1 MRHYQNL
8 QPTTEAI
15 LRIRRWEEAH
25 LPVYQSSLA
34 YDLLTVVAH
43 NTVAGT
49 PVSLKQ
55 LFICLNYS
63 EAGIRKQLRRMLADD
78 WLALECIKKDKRVR
92 LIVARPKMLDVLSH
106 YAEVLKEAYAEG
118 SAVAKRI

>member
-1 MRHYQNL
+1 MRHYKKL

-15 LRIRRWEEAH
+15 LRIRKWEEAH
-25 LPVYQSSLA
+25 LPVDQSALA

-55 LFICLNYS
+55 LFISLNYS
-63 EAGIRKQLRRMLADD
+63 EAGIRKQLRRMLAEE
-78 WLALECIKKDKRVR
+78 WLALEGIKKDRRVR
-92 LIVARPKMLDVLSH
+92 VIVAKPKMLDVLTT
-106 YAEVLKEAYAEG
+106 YAEVLKEAY
-118 SAVAKRI
+118 SKDLFS